1 MKIKVKENNKLV
13 KRIVFLIFFHNLLP
27 VYRLLSDYQKC
38 ELNMKELFNTK
49 YLKYKDIDDLN
60 DIFES
65 WDTKVPFKLS
75 EYRE

>member
-1 MKIKVKENNKLV
+1 
-13 KRIVFLIFFHNLLP
+13 
-27 VYRLLSDYQKC
+27 
-38 ELNMKELFNTK
+38 MKELFNTK